1 VGRVVDRVGSRWL
14 TGAGML
20 SLSLSLLLYSRLGTG
35 SSYWDILPG
44 LVLMG
49 VARRW

>member
-14 TGAGML
+14 TGAGM
-20 SLSLSLLLYSRLGTG
+20 LSLSLLLYSRLGTG